1 MVEIKILGRY
11 RDQVAATCQVA
22 LATGKSRGRSS
33 PGQNQHCRGAMSRAG
48 ATLGAKNCSPTIRD
62 WGFGGL
68 GDAVNIQCSTKIQLK
83 ATYTS
88 TKGPP
93 QGTLFSYIRPYRR
106 YTIRRSYFTLYDFFK
121 TFVRMHA

>member
-1 MVEIKILGRY
+1 
-11 RDQVAATCQVA
+11 
-22 LATGKSRGRSS
+22 
-33 PGQNQHCRGAMSRAG
+33 MSRAG

-93 QGTLFSYIRPYRR
+93 QGTLFSYIRAYRR

-121 TFVRMHA
+121 TFVRMSQQKEAVRRRSQGATLDELARSYM